1 MATLTWKTIYKYCQA
16 HSDWDFEKNL
26 ARPLVFKKEYLSVED
41 ELSTSFDYSW
51 CAPEK
56 LNEHVAA
63 VSEQLRGGY
72 PHDEHRYKCVS
83 YHLELLA
90 TAEDDEERAALW
102 IYGHAHDF
110 LRKDVSA
117 SAFEYLSAIYET
129 AQSFLSERFILKNE
143 RIPTFIHK
151 RFITSQVLKSTEFS
165 SFEPLLHL
173 IMANTEMI
181 RKNYIPVFVCTNAD
195 GVPPRYR
202 IPE

>member
-1 MATLTWKTIYKYCQA
+1 MATLTWETIYKYWQV

-26 ARPLVFKKEYLSVED
+26 ARPLIFKNEYLYLGD

-56 LNEHVAA
+56 LSEHVAA

-72 PHDEHRYKCVS
+72 THDAHRYKGIS

-90 TAEDDEERAALW
+90 TAENDEERAALW
-102 IYGHAHDF
+102 IYAHAHDF
-110 LRKDVSA
+110 LLREISA
-117 SAFEYLSAIYET
+117 SAFQYLSKIYEIT
-129 AQSFLSERFILKNE
+129 KAVLKEKFIINYEKSN
-143 RIPTFIHK
+143 FIHK
-151 RFITSQVLKSTEFS
+151 LFIASHVLNATEFT

-181 RKNYIPVFVCTNAD
+181 RKNYIPVFVCTNKN
-195 GVPPRYR
+195 GIPPRYR
-202 IPE
+202 ISE

>member
-1 MATLTWKTIYKYCQA
+1 MGILTWETIYKYWQV

-26 ARPLVFKKEYLSVED
+26 ARPLIFKKEYLSVED

-56 LNEHVAA
+56 LSEHVAA

-72 PHDEHRYKCVS
+72 AHDEHRYKGVS

-90 TAEDDEERAALW
+90 TAENDEERAALW

-110 LRKDVSA
+110 LQKDISA
-117 SAFEYLSAIYET
+117 STFEYLSEIHDAT
-129 AQSFLSERFILKNE
+129 RSFLKERYILKTE

-151 RFITSQVLKSTEFS
+151 HFIASHILKNTEFS
-165 SFEPLLHL
+165 NFEPLIHL
-173 IMANTEMI
+173 TMANTEMI
-181 RKNYIPVFVCTNAD
+181 RKNYIPVFVCTNT
-195 GVPPRYR
+195 GCIPSRYR
-202 IPE
+202 ISE

>member
-1 MATLTWKTIYKYCQA
+1 MAILTWETIYKYWQV

-26 ARPLVFKKEYLSVED
+26 ARPLIFKKEYLLVED
-41 ELSTSFDYSW
+41 ELSSAFDYSW

-72 PHDEHRYKCVS
+72 AHDEHRYKGVS
-83 YHLELLA
+83 YHLELLD

-102 IYGHAHDF
+102 IYGHAHDY

-117 SAFEYLSAIYET
+117 SAFEYLSAIYEET
-129 AQSFLSERFILKNE
+129 RSFLNERFILQYE
-143 RIPTFIHK
+143 HIPNFIHK
-151 RFITSQVLKSTEFS
+151 HFITSHMLKNIEFS
-165 SFEPLLHL
+165 SFEPLVHL

-181 RKNYIPVFVCTNAD
+181 RKNYIPVFVCTNKD
-195 GVPPRYR
+195 GVPSRYR
-202 IPE
+202 ISE